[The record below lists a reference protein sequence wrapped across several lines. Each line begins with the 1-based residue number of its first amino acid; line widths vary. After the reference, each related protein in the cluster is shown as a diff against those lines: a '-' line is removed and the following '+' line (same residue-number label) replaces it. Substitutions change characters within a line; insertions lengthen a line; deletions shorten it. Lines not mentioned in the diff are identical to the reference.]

1 MIQKVELIHD
11 VLVQLGAK
19 RNGRDRRDGG
29 KGEEEGVKGGGEGG
43 EVGPEEDGGELERE
57 RELWWQYYLSQH
69 HLYAKQY
76 DQVNVNPI
84 STGGRGFV
92 CSLQQPPKCFKR
104 QKKFGKNKTW
114 TVCFQKKIFEQ
125 FYTIY
130 LVGCREC
137 RKVYKAFP
145 KCS

>member
-11 VLVQLGAK
+11 VLLQLGDK
-19 RNGRDRRDGG
+19 RKCRDRRDGG

-84 STGGRGFV
+84 STGGEGVRMF
-92 CSLQQPPKCFKR
+92 F
-104 QKKFGKNKTW
+104 T
-114 TVCFQKKIFEQ
+114 T
-125 FYTIY
+125 TT
-130 LVGCREC
+130 
-137 RKVYKAFP
+137 
-145 KCS
+145 